1 MDDTKM
7 DINIGLHEDL
17 LSQYDILSRELSP
30 RLRRGLNDVYEGLE
44 WMITLGA
51 LGVGFYT
58 ASRLLYATYWV
69 LDCRSR
75 KSTRWRKQVLALSF
89 GSVMVGCACTAG
101 VTIARTGMIRRRGA

>member
-1 MDDTKM
+1 M

-51 LGVGFYT
+51 LGVGFYS

-101 VTIARTGMIRRRGA
+101 VTLARTGMVRRRGV